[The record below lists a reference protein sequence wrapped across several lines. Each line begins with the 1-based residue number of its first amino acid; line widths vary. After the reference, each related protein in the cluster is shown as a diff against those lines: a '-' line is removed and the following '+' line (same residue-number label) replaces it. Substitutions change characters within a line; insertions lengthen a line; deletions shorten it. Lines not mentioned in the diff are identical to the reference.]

1 MNEVSYFQK
10 VLNGEVSKVQGYGSS
25 GNFVV
30 AIKGDLYFF
39 VKSATAATWT
49 KAPANKVAY
58 ASNRRI
64 SLLLVMSANI
74 FVTGC
79 DDATQQLKVW
89 DISKIMVATPDY
101 DIVLAKSVNSD
112 GKVKGGCKISETAFY
127 TVGETTN
134 RMVKWDIALNML
146 GYSKTYSELVSS
158 AAIHGST
165 LVIGTN
171 DGEIELFNN

>member
-1 MNEVSYFQK
+1 MNEVSYFQQ
-10 VLNGEVSKVQGYGSS
+10 VLDGEVSKVQGYGTS

-30 AIKGDLYFF
+30 AIKGGLYFF
-39 VKSATAATWT
+39 VKSASAATWT
-49 KAPANKVAY
+49 QAGAKTSVHDDKKIN
-58 ASNRRI
+58 
-64 SLLLVMSANI
+64 LLLVMSANI
-74 FVTGC
+74 FVTGS
-79 DDATQQLKVW
+79 DDPNQQLKVW
-89 DISKIMVATPDY
+89 DVSKIMVATPDY
-101 DIVLAKSVNSD
+101 EIVLAKSVNSD

-146 GYSKTYSELVSS
+146 GYSKTYSELVNS

-171 DGEIELFNN
+171 GGEIELFNN

>member
-1 MNEVSYFQK
+1 MNEVSYFQQ
-10 VLNGEVSKVQGYGSS
+10 VLDGEVSKIQGYGTS

-39 VKSATAATWT
+39 VKSATATTWT

-58 ASNRRI
+58 TGNRRI

-79 DDATQQLKVW
+79 DNPNQQLKVW
-89 DISKIMVATPDY
+89 DASKIMAATPDY
-101 DIVLAKSVNSD
+101 NIVQAKIVNSD
-112 GKVKGGCKISETAFY
+112 GKV
-127 TVGETTN
+127 
-134 RMVKWDIALNML
+134 NML
-146 GYSKTYSELVSS
+146 GYSKTYSELVNS

-171 DGEIELFNN
+171 GGEIELFNN